1 MDEIINKVE
10 GLDIITIDVK
20 DFYSEGERVALDIS
34 NFLDEGILMEKSFRN
49 KLKNF
54 DWSIFN
60 NKYVNVIVDKG
71 WRVEDLQ

>member
-34 NFLDEGILMEKSFRN
+34 NFLD
-49 KLKNF
+49 
-54 DWSIFN
+54 
-60 NKYVNVIVDKG
+60 
-71 WRVEDLQ
+71 